1 MSRVAVFPGSFDP
14 MTMAHLDVG
23 RRAAALFDRLVIGV
37 LHNPKKA
44 PLFTVEE
51 RVAMIREAVAE
62 FGDNVVVEAFDGLT
76 VEFARRQEAGFI
88 VRGLRAVSD
97 FEAELQMAHTNRRLR
112 PAVDTIFLMS
122 ALEFGYLS
130 STLAKEVAQ
139 FGGDVG
145 EMVPP
150 PVRSALE
157 ARFRVALTSR
167 GHRHDSRMTGAAL
180 GRGYNRAVQEGVPRT
195 SSFSWSGSRPS
206 WRPARSCRS
215 RTTSCSTRP
224 RCWS

>member
-14 MTMAHLDVG
+14 MTMAHLDVA

-44 PLFTVEE
+44 PLFSVEE
-51 RVAMIREAVAE
+51 RVAMIRESVAD
-62 FGDNVVVEAFDGLT
+62 FDGNVTVEAFDGLT
-76 VEFARRQEAGFI
+76 VEFARRAEAGFI

-97 FEAELQMAHTNRRLR
+97 FEAELQMAHTNRRLQR
-112 PAVDTIFLMS
+112 GVDTIFLMS

-145 EMVPP
+145 EMVPA
-150 PVRSALE
+150 PVQSALE
-157 ARFRVALTSR
+157 ARFRA
-167 GHRHDSRMTGAAL
+167 
-180 GRGYNRAVQEGVPRT
+180 
-195 SSFSWSGSRPS
+195 
-206 WRPARSCRS
+206 
-215 RTTSCSTRP
+215 
-224 RCWS
+224 

>member
-14 MTMAHLDVG
+14 MTMAHLDVA

-44 PLFTVEE
+44 PLFSVEE
-51 RVAMIREAVAE
+51 RVAMIRESVAE
-62 FGDNVVVEAFDGLT
+62 FGDNVTVEAFDGLT
-76 VEFARRQEAGFI
+76 VEFATRQGAGFI

-97 FEAELQMAHTNRRLR
+97 FEAELQMAHTNRRLQR
-112 PAVDTIFLMS
+112 GVDKIFLMS

-130 STLAKEVAQ
+130 STLAKEVSQ

-150 PVRSALE
+150 PVRSALD
-157 ARFRVALTSR
+157 ARFR
-167 GHRHDSRMTGAAL
+167 G
-180 GRGYNRAVQEGVPRT
+180 
-195 SSFSWSGSRPS
+195 
-206 WRPARSCRS
+206 
-215 RTTSCSTRP
+215 
-224 RCWS
+224 

>member
-14 MTMAHLDVG
+14 MTMAHLDVA

-44 PLFTVEE
+44 PLFSVEE
-51 RVAMIREAVAE
+51 RVAMIRESVAE
-62 FGDNVVVEAFDGLT
+62 FGEHVVVEAFDGLT

-97 FEAELQMAHTNRRLR
+97 FEAELQMAHTNRRLQR
-112 PAVDTIFLMS
+112 GVDTVFLMS

-139 FGGDVG
+139 FRGEIG

-157 ARFRVALTSR
+157 ARFRT
-167 GHRHDSRMTGAAL
+167 
-180 GRGYNRAVQEGVPRT
+180 
-195 SSFSWSGSRPS
+195 
-206 WRPARSCRS
+206 
-215 RTTSCSTRP
+215 
-224 RCWS
+224 

>member
-14 MTMAHLDVG
+14 MTMAHLDVA

-44 PLFTVEE
+44 PLFSVEE

-62 FGDNVVVEAFDGLT
+62 FGDNVAVEAFDGLT

-97 FEAELQMAHTNRRLR
+97 FEAELQMAHTNRRLQR
-112 PAVDTIFLMS
+112 GVDTVFLMS

-145 EMVPP
+145 EMVPA

-157 ARFRVALTSR
+157 ARFRA
-167 GHRHDSRMTGAAL
+167 
-180 GRGYNRAVQEGVPRT
+180 
-195 SSFSWSGSRPS
+195 
-206 WRPARSCRS
+206 
-215 RTTSCSTRP
+215 
-224 RCWS
+224 

>member
-1 MSRVAVFPGSFDP
+1 MSRAAVFPGSFDP
-14 MTMAHLDVG
+14 MTMAHLDVA

-51 RVAMIREAVAE
+51 RVAMIREAV
-62 FGDNVVVEAFDGLT
+62 GDLGDHVAVEAFDGLT
-76 VEFARRQEAGFI
+76 VQFARRQEAGFI

-97 FEAELQMAHTNRRLR
+97 FEAELQMAHTNRRLQR
-112 PAVDTIFLMS
+112 AVDTVFLMS

-157 ARFRVALTSR
+157 ARFRA
-167 GHRHDSRMTGAAL
+167 
-180 GRGYNRAVQEGVPRT
+180 
-195 SSFSWSGSRPS
+195 
-206 WRPARSCRS
+206 
-215 RTTSCSTRP
+215 
-224 RCWS
+224 